1 MEGVKEAKA
10 DFGKRR
16 LEIVFDSKVVAEER
30 IVQTAKGLG
39 FTLVESGSPEQSPR
53 RK

>member
-1 MEGVKEAKA
+1 MEGVEEAKA

-16 LEIVFDSKVVAEER
+16 LEIVFDGKVVAEEH

-39 FTLVESGSPEQSPR
+39 FTLVESGSPEQSPK